1 MGHLVGSA
9 IHGPDA
15 RRTVAT
21 LSPTEQPRS
30 QAPDLLFAL
39 LAGDRVWIDDDRQ
52 PPIRVRYAALVESL
66 ALTFYVVL
74 LWTVLPDRLRVAE
87 PPAVMWVA
95 AIAGTVAAAALLV
108 RPVVLVRA
116 RPASSASMPW
126 RFVWRGVCFLVL
138 VVSIVVLVPGWLLVG
153 AWPLGIIAGSDV
165 MLSTWALGAE
175 PPSRHWWR
183 KFMTSPLHL
192 GVLGA
197 LAATLLTNTYAD
209 PAWRLVGLYA
219 TMHLGILVAGQ
230 TVRALSKFASVLDE
244 RRETDRRE
252 LLEHERRHWAH
263 WLHDDVLSEVRLTT
277 LKVQRGGMSVEQLAH
292 ELNELDH
299 RLRLRQIDEL
309 LGGGPARLADILQ
322 PHLRRAQAL
331 GITLTDVP
339 SLDSVGVRVDE
350 ATGRLFG
357 RVVAVLTS
365 NAINAGATAIALRVR
380 LSGNVIEVEV
390 TDDAGGFDIHD
401 VPAGRGL
408 DQLMAEIG
416 SHRLR
421 RIPEL
426 GGSTMIAHIPVGDL
440 APDHGIGHQAAG
452 GERWHRPSPPPNDP
466 VEQP

>member
-1 MGHLVGSA
+1 LN
-9 IHGPDA
+9 
-15 RRTVAT
+15 
-21 LSPTEQPRS
+21 PTEQARS
-30 QAPDLLFAL
+30 QAPDLLLAL
-39 LAGDRVWIDDDRQ
+39 LAGDRVWIDADRR
-52 PPIRVRYAALVESL
+52 PPMRVRYAALVESL
-66 ALTFYVVL
+66 ALTFYAVL

-95 AIAGTVAAAALLV
+95 AIAGTIAAAALLV
-108 RPVVLVRA
+108 RPLVLVMA
-116 RPASSASMPW
+116 RPASAASMPW

-138 VVSIVVLVPGWLLVG
+138 VVSIVVLLPGWLVVG

-183 KFMTSPLHL
+183 KFMTSPLHI

-197 LAATLLTNTYAD
+197 LAATLLTHAYSD

-230 TVRALSKFASVLDE
+230 TVKALSRFAVVLDE
-244 RRETDRRE
+244 QREEDRRH
-252 LLEHERRHWAH
+252 LLERERRHWAH

-277 LKVQRGGMSVEQLAH
+277 LKVQRGGMSAEQLAH

-331 GITLTDVP
+331 GISITDVP
-339 SLDSVGVRVDE
+339 SLDTVGVRVDE

-357 RVVAVLTS
+357 RTVALLTS
-365 NAINAGATAIALRVR
+365 NAINAGATAIALRVSR
-380 LSGNVIEVEV
+380 SGDVIEVQL
-390 TDDAGGFDIHD
+390 TDDAGGFDLRD

-408 DQLMAEIG
+408 DQLMADIG
-416 SHRLR
+416 RHRVW
-421 RIPEL
+421 RIPEP
-426 GGSTMIAHIPVGDL
+426 GGSTMVVHVPVQGTAAAH
-440 APDHGIGHQAAG
+440 HQASRRSSVEHHPSNG
-452 GERWHRPSPPPNDP
+452 GRGDHPSQQQNHPM
-466 VEQP
+466 EQP